1 MSVGHFPFF
10 GLTKFGGYWDPNTNT
25 LTGTVGN
32 TGIVSETPVA
42 NALANGNLNSVVLN
56 PAGAQVSPFN
66 GLYFSVNTATTGS
79 SGTTIDSMGSLN
91 ANDLIIYDANNSSD
105 IKWIRVD
112 FGTVFSS
119 VFFGN
124 VSQNGIGNSNP
135 ITFTSDYTTP
145 ANSYT
150 TLTGGTDEDGK
161 TFTRISSGNTRI
173 STGTQAKIVNFNNM
187 S

>member
-10 GLTKFGGYWDPNTNT
+10 GLTKFAGYWNPNTNT

-32 TGIVSETPVA
+32 TGIVSETPVS
-42 NALANGNLNSVVLN
+42 NALANGNLNSVVVT
-56 PAGAQVSPFN
+56 PAGAQLSPFN

-91 ANDLIIYDANNSSD
+91 INDLQALANLSCID

-124 VSQNGIGNSNP
+124 TSQNGLGNTNP
-135 ITFTSDYTTP
+135 ITFVSDYATP
-145 ANSYT
+145 ANSFFT
-150 TLTGGTDEDGK
+150 ILGDTDEDGK
-161 TFTRISSGNTRI
+161 TFTKISSGNTRI

>member
-32 TGIVSETPVA
+32 TGIISETPVS
-42 NALANGNLNSVVLN
+42 NALANGNLNSVVVN
-56 PAGAQVSPFN
+56 PAGVQFSPFN

-91 ANDLIIYDANNSSD
+91 VNDLVIYDANNSSD

-119 VFFGN
+119 VFFGDL
-124 VSQNGIGNSNP
+124 SQNGIGNSNP
-135 ITFTSDYTTP
+135 KTITSDYSVPRGTMTRF
-145 ANSYT
+145 
-150 TLTGGTDEDGK
+150 LTRVDTDGLP
-161 TFTRISSGNTRI
+161 FTRVADGASFTIPDE
-173 STGTQAKIVNFNNM
+173 AEVKMDEF
-187 S
+187 